1 MTAMQTTCPACGME
15 LPPDAPRGLC
25 PACLFQ
31 LDEPAATEPSANSSA
46 PTAGPAFSTRC
57 FGDYELLEEI
67 ARGGMG
73 IVYRARQVSLDRI
86 VAVKLILFGSQ
97 ASGLATVMGEPMPT
111 AANLGMTEV
120 AVRAAISRM
129 RKRFRELVRE
139 ELSQT
144 LASLSDVEEEYRA
157 LLAAAAELIAF

>member
-1 MTAMQTTCPACGME
+1 
-15 LPPDAPRGLC
+15 
-25 PACLFQ
+25 
-31 LDEPAATEPSANSSA
+31 
-46 PTAGPAFSTRC
+46 
-57 FGDYELLEEI
+57 
-67 ARGGMG
+67 
-73 IVYRARQVSLDRI
+73 
-86 VAVKLILFGSQ
+86 
-97 ASGLATVMGEPMPT
+97 
-111 AANLGMTEV
+111 MTEV